1 MSDDAVAGSV
11 GIVGIGVEGMAD
23 TTSVAGAQSLRE
35 IAIRRHEALGDL
47 ADERVDTGEE
57 GHKEYYSSLQMD
69 ILHAKKRS
77 I

>member
-1 MSDDAVAGSV
+1 
-11 GIVGIGVEGMAD
+11 
-23 TTSVAGAQSLRE
+23 
-35 IAIRRHEALGDL
+35 L